1 MNNYNIKYNR
11 IKAFFALLLVAVLY
25 TACTKQNDFKKFVE
39 GGEISYTGKLD
50 SVKMFSGDSRVV
62 LKGLF
67 LADPKVVKCKIT
79 WNNGQDSVVLPVVK
93 KNAVDTLVYSIP
105 NVAEGLQNFT
115 IYTYDKVGNKSVPVY
130 ANARSYG
137 DRYKASLSNRG
148 ISLAQT
154 SSDGVTKI
162 DWLGMDRLTGVFAT
176 EVQYVNNSNQTV
188 TIKTP
193 IDSTSTI
200 LKNFKT
206 SSTIKYRTLFLPDT
220 SCVDTFKTGFT
231 DRYIP
236 RYAEQDLTSTYLKNT
251 GPFNRNTWDGSRW
264 GTLAD
269 WISTS
274 GVKNISSN
282 RYGGYEYRGGVGV
295 LSFEAGWGITTP
307 VTNGLIYQTITL
319 PAGTYSFR
327 LSGIDQNSGGSRFIA
342 VAAGNALPNVADI
355 TSASIAFANISDGK
369 LDFTLA
375 QQTTVSIGFA
385 VSIDNSGQY
394 IKVGSVKLIK
404 QAYL

>member
-1 MNNYNIKYNR
+1 MNNYNITYGRLKVL
-11 IKAFFALLLVAVLY
+11 FALLLVAVLY
-25 TACTKQNDFKKFVE
+25 TACTKQDDFKKFVE

-50 SVKMFSGDSRVV
+50 SVKMFSGDNRVL

-67 LADPKVVKCKIT
+67 LADPKVVKCKIF
-79 WNNGQDSVVLPVVK
+79 WNNGQDSVVLPIVK
-93 KNAVDTLVYSIP
+93 KNAIDTLVYSIQ
-105 NVAEGLQNFT
+105 NVTEGLQNFT
-115 IYTYDKVGNKSVPVY
+115 IYTFDKVGNKSVPVY

-148 ISLAQT
+148 INLAQT
-154 SSDGVTKI
+154 GSDGVTKI

-176 EVQYVNNSNQTV
+176 EVQYTNNSNQTV
-188 TIKTP
+188 TIKAP
-193 IDSTSTI
+193 IDATSTV
-200 LKNFKT
+200 LSNFKT

-220 SCVDTFKTGFT
+220 SCVDTFKTDFV

-236 RYAEQDLTSTYLKNT
+236 RYVEQDLTSTYLKNA
-251 GPFNRNTWDGSRW
+251 GPFNRDTWDGSRW
-264 GTLAD
+264 GTLAE
-269 WISTS
+269 WISS
-274 GVKNISSN
+274 AGAKNISSN
-282 RYGGYEYRGGVGV
+282 RYGGYELRGGVGV
-295 LSFEAGWGITTP
+295 LSFESGWGITTP

-327 LSGIDQNSGGSRFIA
+327 LSGIDQNTGGSRFIA
-342 VAAGNALPNVADI
+342 VAAGNKLPNVTDI

-369 LDFTLA
+369 LNFTLT

-394 IKVGSVKLIK
+394 IKIGSVGLFK
-404 QAYL
+404 QVYL